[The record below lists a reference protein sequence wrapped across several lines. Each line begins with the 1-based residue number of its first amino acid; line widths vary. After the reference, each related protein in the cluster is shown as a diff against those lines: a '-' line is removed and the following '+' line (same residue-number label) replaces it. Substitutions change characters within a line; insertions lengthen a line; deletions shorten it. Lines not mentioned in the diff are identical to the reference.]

1 MKKLT
6 TRQLLTLQLY
16 FSDGAKGVRKLKTN
30 MFAKVVFMRVENKGD
45 GGRGRET
52 GTQTET
58 VKRGESL
65 KSDKKY

>member
-52 GTQTET
+52 GT
-58 VKRGESL
+58 
-65 KSDKKY
+65 